1 MENRPELKIYIRDM
15 PCFQNA
21 TEKQI
26 ANKYMGD
33 DWHFNLEKLPT
44 EGLRMELR
52 PFIISRGNQIKLSS
66 MREDFRQYN
75 ILCRF
80 LQERERTLT
89 SLREKDSEVLIKR
102 LKSWLLKNGYQ
113 LYHKTSQVVYQ
124 KDKINQ
130 NEVILY
136 LKKILRYLDVQ
147 DPRPEY

>member
-52 PFIISRGNQIKLSS
+52 PFIISRGNQIKLSRILGNIIYYVVS
-66 MREDFRQYN
+66 FRKGKGHSPV
-75 ILCRF
+75 C
-80 LQERERTLT
+80 
-89 SLREKDSEVLIKR
+89 
-102 LKSWLLKNGYQ
+102 G
-113 LYHKTSQVVYQ
+113 
-124 KDKINQ
+124 
-130 NEVILY
+130 
-136 LKKILRYLDVQ
+136 KKIQRY
-147 DPRPEY
+147 